1 MERIR
6 QIIRTEVDRFNEDD
20 HDGINVAVVEN
31 HLLKK
36 KSTGFAYD
44 GRLDDPNYSEEPISL
59 VFFDKGTQET
69 KAITT
74 LLLFKKIDFPQV
86 KFWYHDRQTE
96 SLKRFSIDELDG
108 DIGDCAMTIGYTQS
122 DKPHKKF
129 RASKFFISIVHNIL
143 VNTNVLVF
151 IECTGLI
158 FLDSNV
164 TRNSELTIREN
175 GLFKREDFGIT
186 RKESKTVEK
195 FVRLIN
201 LKKAENIYNLW
212 TLGNVY
218 FSREVKYSQGS
229 LYP

>member
-1 MERIR
+1 
-6 QIIRTEVDRFNEDD
+6 
-20 HDGINVAVVEN
+20 
-31 HLLKK
+31 
-36 KSTGFAYD
+36 
-44 GRLDDPNYSEEPISL
+44 
-59 VFFDKGTQET
+59 
-69 KAITT
+69 
-74 LLLFKKIDFPQV
+74 
-86 KFWYHDRQTE
+86 
-96 SLKRFSIDELDG
+96 
-108 DIGDCAMTIGYTQS
+108 
-122 DKPHKKF
+122 
-129 RASKFFISIVHNIL
+129 
-143 VNTNVLVF
+143 VLVF